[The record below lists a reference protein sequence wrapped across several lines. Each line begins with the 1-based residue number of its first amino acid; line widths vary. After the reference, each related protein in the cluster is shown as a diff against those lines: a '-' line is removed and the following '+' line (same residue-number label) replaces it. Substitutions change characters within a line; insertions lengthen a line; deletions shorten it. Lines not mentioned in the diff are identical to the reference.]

1 MTNPQRRKRTGL
13 TWAVIGGAVLVA
25 GIVAL
30 VVNAVLG
37 GTANPAPQPTTST
50 PGPSGSTAPPTE
62 TPGSNQVV
70 DADVANTGWLPE
82 PITTDPEV
90 YARAALA
97 AASTFDT
104 TLSTREEWLDYLDTW
119 FTPDTRYTEPADQAA
134 RMKASRLELRQG
146 VVIPQEM
153 WNSIAQQDGRVNAQV
168 TGDVRLADV
177 PQDAS
182 GDMRI
187 AIADAELT
195 FTQSDGAGGEA
206 SYLETVRV
214 SVQVLCGEASVPTRG
229 TAQQAGHCK
238 VVRYFTEPVEG

>member
-1 MTNPQRRKRTGL
+1 MTNPRRRKRTGL
-13 TWAVIGGAVLVA
+13 MWAVIGGLVLVA

-30 VVNAVLG
+30 IVNAILG
-37 GTANPAPQPTTST
+37 GTATPAPQPTTSPT
-50 PGPSGSTAPPTE
+50 GPSGSTAPPTE
-62 TPGSNQVV
+62 TPGSNVVV
-70 DADVANTGWLPE
+70 DPDVTDAGWLPE

-119 FTPDTRYTEPADQAA
+119 FTPDTRYTEPADQRVELEAA
-134 RMKASRLELRQG
+134 QLELRQG
-146 VVIPQEM
+146 VVVPEEM
-153 WNSIAQQDGRVNAQV
+153 WNSIAEQDGRVAAEV
-168 TGDVRLADV
+168 LGDVTMVDV
-177 PQDAS
+177 PEDVS

-187 AIADAELT
+187 ATADAELT

-206 SYLETVRV
+206 SYPETVRV
-214 SVQVLCGEASVPTRG
+214 SVQVLCGEASVPTPG

>member
-13 TWAVIGGAVLVA
+13 TWALIGGAVLIA
-25 GIVAL
+25 GVVAL
-30 VVNAVLG
+30 IVNVILG
-37 GTANPAPQPTTST
+37 GAANPAAQPTTS
-50 PGPSGSTAPPTE
+50 PSAPLGGTAPPTE
-62 TPGSNQVV
+62 TPGTIEVV
-70 DADVANTGWLPE
+70 DPDVAEAGWLAE

-104 TLSTREEWLDYLDTW
+104 TLGTRDEWLDYLDTW
-119 FTPDTRYTEPADQAA
+119 FTPDSRYADPSDQQMELEAA
-134 RMKASRLELRQG
+134 QLELRQG
-146 VVIPQEM
+146 VVVPEEM
-153 WNSIAQQDGRVNAQV
+153 WSSIAEQSGRVTAEV
-168 TGDVRLADV
+168 VGDVTMADV
-177 PQDAS
+177 PEDAS

-187 AIADAELT
+187 ATANAELT

-206 SYLETVRV
+206 SYPETVRV
-214 SVQVLCGEASVPTRG
+214 SVQVLCGEASVPTPG

>member
-13 TWAVIGGAVLVA
+13 TWALIGGAVLIA
-25 GIVAL
+25 AIVAL
-30 VVNAVLG
+30 VVNVIVGAA
-37 GTANPAPQPTTST
+37 T
-50 PGPSGSTAPPTE
+50 GPSPRPTPSPSLPPGSTAPPTE
-62 TPGSNQVV
+62 TPGSIEVV
-70 DADVANTGWLPE
+70 DPDVAEAGWLPE
-82 PITTDPEV
+82 PITTDPEM

-119 FTPDTRYTEPADQAA
+119 FTPDTRYTDPSDQAA
-134 RMKASRLELRQG
+134 RMKAARLELRQG
-146 VVIPQEM
+146 VVLPQEM
-153 WNSIAQQDGRVNAQV
+153 WDSIAQQDGRVIAAV

-177 PQDAS
+177 PQDAA

-187 AIADAELT
+187 ATANAELT

-206 SYLETVRV
+206 SYPETVRV
-214 SVQVLCGEASVPTRG
+214 SVQVLCGEASVPTPG

>member
-1 MTNPQRRKRTGL
+1 MTNPLRRKRTGL
-13 TWAVIGGAVLVA
+13 IWAVTGGAVLVA

-30 VVNAVLG
+30 IVNAILG
-37 GTANPAPQPTTST
+37 GAATPAPQPTTSP

-62 TPGSNQVV
+62 TPGSIEVV
-70 DADVANTGWLPE
+70 DPSVADAGWLPE

-134 RMKASRLELRQG
+134 RMRASRLELRQG
-146 VVIPQEM
+146 VVIPEEM
-153 WNSIAQQDGRVNAQV
+153 WNSIAQKDGRVEAEV
-168 TGDVRLADV
+168 AGDVMLAEV

-187 AIADAELT
+187 ATADAELT
-195 FTQSDGAGGEA
+195 FTQSDGTGGEA
-206 SYLETVRV
+206 SYPEAVRV
-214 SVQVLCGEASVPTRG
+214 SVQVLCGDASVPTPG